1 MPMRDLPVAPPGL
14 IGSVGPLPRS
24 ADLQSA
30 APMSLS
36 QAAPTSIHGSLY
48 GTMPVIDRAAQL
60 LERKARAETP
70 AQPGDNEPPAPGGD
84 TPAPG
89 DGTTPP
95 DPAPGDDNSGTP
107 DPTPGDDN
115 SGTPETPVEEP
126 APVRDIPTGT
136 PIPLEAGQAV
146 TVMAGR
152 VATLLPEDAD
162 TIRSVRILEGA
173 DWGHVSVNPDN
184 SLALVLSGTDRQGAL
199 DFRYEITHA
208 DGRIEEATAQVNVV
222 PGEQKAGW
230 GLGHHY
236 MLETDTAGNSVIE
249 HGDNH
254 RKVHVTA
261 SAEALSLDDIAR
273 IEGIQVSQI
282 DGKWLADHP
291 KYGGSADMA
300 LDQKA
305 GLMLWHE
312 IAGPRA
318 EPSSHWLLL
327 ERGYTYDSLTWLTLA
342 TRGESA
348 LHPVLISA
356 YGEGEQPILTEYQLY
371 RSTDNANI
379 VIRDLAFANG
389 LELLGGKNYI
399 LEDLSITRSGL
410 TAQFVDGVTV
420 RDSDIIDVY
429 RNESLTPDYWQ
440 PMANRVAGFYA
451 HEIDGL
457 LVENN
462 FVDHTGWAENYR
474 PDLSTAGGQPPSIY
488 SHNMYINYE
497 NSDVT
502 VRDNILM
509 RGSSFGAQIRS
520 GGMIEDNLFLDNN
533 AAVNFLGGFD
543 EGSRGTGSY
552 TLLQG
557 NVITSGAHRITT
569 AGNQGALTMA
579 IESAGRM
586 STLIDN
592 IITHLADPNNPAE
605 LAKKPITHNP
615 FLDKYG
621 TLYNDTII
629 HNWVG
634 ANNPGH
640 ARREEGTA
648 GLDKAVLGET
658 TIQNFTAQ
666 LLGKE
671 TATIADLATYLRAQA
686 AGKLDGHVDADIIN
700 AFFREGFGLDTTLR
714 AEAQTL
720 RFIPNDLADGIRWD
734 NRLNWSTGDL
744 PGTQD
749 DDSVDLG
756 GNHVQFGGRTVS
768 VDHFDFGDFGR
779 LTATSG
785 KLTVAGE
792 MAAGPRG
799 ASLEIDRAGQVWI
812 AGYEDNAPL
821 DIDVAGGRFANTGA
835 MSGRLDMAV
844 SGDGQAILA
853 SAGGRLELD
862 AQDSL
867 TLVGGKAKVGFDGN
881 TAGTAALVLGDA
893 AQLSFVADATG
904 LSKIAEFRSGAFGD
918 APAVRSGV
926 TLDGRLQIDLT
937 QAGPRDTSWTLVQAD
952 EILGQFD
959 GVQIDGLGRKDALL
973 RIDYDRD
980 IVTLAVSAEG
990 TGTGKVRTVTAG
1002 EADFRVPG
1010 DASLDSLWDEM
1021 QMTY

>member
-1 MPMRDLPVAPPGL
+1 MRDLLVALPGL
-14 IGSVGPLPRS
+14 IEPAGPISRS
-24 ADLQSA
+24 ADMQSA
-30 APMSLS
+30 IQMAVPQATQAPIP
-36 QAAPTSIHGSLY
+36 AALY
-48 GTMPVIDRAAQL
+48 GTMPVIDRETQL
-60 LERKARAETP
+60 LERKALAETP
-70 AQPGDNEPPAPGGD
+70 AQPEHDSVS
-84 TPAPG
+84 PAPG
-89 DGTTPP
+89 DETTPP
-95 DPAPGDDNSGTP
+95 APARGDDTSGTP
-107 DPTPGDDN
+107 
-115 SGTPETPVEEP
+115 GTSPEEP
-126 APVRDIPTGT
+126 AMPVRDIPTGT
-136 PIPLEAGQAV
+136 PIPLEAGQVV

-152 VATLLPEDAD
+152 VATLLPEDAG
-162 TIRSVRILEGA
+162 TIQSIRILEGA

-184 SLALVLSGTDRQGAL
+184 SLALVLSGTDRQGTL

-208 DGRIEEATAQVNVV
+208 DGRIEEATAQVNVI

-230 GLGHHY
+230 GLGQHY
-236 MLETDTAGNSVIE
+236 MLETDAAGNSVIE

-254 RKVHVTA
+254 RKVHVSA
-261 SAEALSLDDIAR
+261 SADALSLADIAR

-291 KYGGSADMA
+291 RYGGSADMA
-300 LDQKA
+300 LDQET

-327 ERGYTYDSLTWLTLA
+327 ERGYSYDSMSWLA
-342 TRGESA
+342 FAAKGESA

-356 YGEGEQPILTEYQLY
+356 YGEGDQPIITEYQRY
-371 RSTDNANI
+371 HVSDNTNI
-379 VIRDLAFANG
+379 AIRGLSFSNG
-389 LELLGGKNYI
+389 LDILEGKNYL
-399 LEDLSITRSGL
+399 LEDLSFTHGGL
-410 TAQFVDGVTV
+410 GVQFVDGVTL
-420 RDSDIIDVY
+420 RNSDIIDVY
-429 RNESLTPDYWQ
+429 RSESLTPDFWE
-440 PMANRVAGFYA
+440 PNANRVAGFYA
-451 HEIDGL
+451 DKIAGL

-474 PDLSTAGGQPPSIY
+474 ADLSLAGGQPPSIFN
-488 SHNMYINYE
+488 HNMYLNYE

-502 VRDNILM
+502 LRDNILM
-509 RGSSFGAQIRS
+509 RGASFGAQVRS
-520 GGMIEDNLFLDNN
+520 GGMIEDNLFLDSNV
-533 AAVNFLGGFD
+533 AVNFLGGAD
-543 EGSRGTGSY
+543 DGKAGLGNY
-552 TLLQG
+552 TLIQG
-557 NVITSGAHRITT
+557 NVITSGGHRDVSV
-569 AGNQGALTMA
+569 GPRGGLTMGM
-579 IESAGRM
+579 ENGGRM
-586 STLIDN
+586 STLLDN

-605 LAKKPITHNP
+605 LAEKPVTHNP
-615 FLDKYG
+615 LLDKHG
-621 TLYNDTII
+621 AFYNDTII

-634 ANNPGH
+634 ANNPGD

-648 GLDKAVLGET
+648 GLDKVVLGET
-658 TIQNFTAQ
+658 TIQNFTAR

-700 AFFREGFGLDTTLR
+700 AFFREGFDLDTTLR

-720 RFIPNDLADGIRWD
+720 RFIPNDLGDGIRWD

-749 DDSVDLG
+749 GDSVDLG
-756 GNHVQFGGRTVS
+756 GNHVQFGGRTIS

-785 KLTVAGE
+785 KLTVTGE
-792 MAAGPRG
+792 MTAGPRG
-799 ASLEIDRAGQVWI
+799 AFLEIDRAGQVWI

-821 DIDVAGGRFANTGA
+821 DIDVGGGRFANTGA
-835 MSGRLDMAV
+835 MSGRLDLAV

-881 TAGTAALVLGDA
+881 AAGTATLVLGNA
-893 AQLSFVADATG
+893 AQLSFVADGTG

-973 RIDYDRD
+973 RIDYDKD

-990 TGTGKVRTVTAG
+990 TGTGQVRTVTAG

-1010 DASLDSLWDEM
+1010 DAALDSLWDEM

>member
-95 DPAPGDDNSGTP
+95 DPA
-107 DPTPGDDN
+107 PGDDN

-236 MLETDTAGNSVIE
+236 MLETDAAGNSVIE

-261 SAEALSLDDIAR
+261 SADALSLTDIAR
-273 IEGIQVSQI
+273 MEGIKASQI
-282 DGKWLADHP
+282 SGKWLADHP

-300 LDQKA
+300 LDQEA
-305 GLMLWHE
+305 GLALWRE
-312 IAGPRA
+312 IVGLKA

-327 ERGYTYDSLTWLTLA
+327 ERGYSYESMTYMA
-342 TRGESA
+342 FAAKGESA

-356 YGEGEQPILTEYQLY
+356 YGDGDQPIITAYQRYHSSDTE
-371 RSTDNANI
+371 NI
-379 VIRDLAFANG
+379 VMRDLTFANG
-389 LELLGGKNYI
+389 MDLLEGKNYL
-399 LEDLSITRSGL
+399 LEDMSFTRGGL
-410 TAQFVDGVTV
+410 AIQFAESVTLRNSDMIDIYRSESKSDGIW
-420 RDSDIIDVY
+420 SPHI
-429 RNESLTPDYWQ
+429 
-440 PMANRVAGFYA
+440 NRVAGFYA
-451 HEIDGL
+451 DKIEGL

-462 FVDHTGWAENYR
+462 FVDHTGWADNYR
-474 PDLSTAGGQPPSIY
+474 ADLSLLGGQPPSIY
-488 SHNMYINYE
+488 SHNMYLNYG

-502 VRDNILM
+502 LRDNIIM
-509 RGSSFGAQIRS
+509 RGASFGAQVRS
-520 GGMIEDNLFLDNN
+520 GGMIEDNLFIDNN
-533 AAVNFLGGFD
+533 AAINFLGGTH
-543 EGSRGTGSY
+543 EGLTGTGNY

-557 NVITSGAHRITT
+557 NVITSGGHRTVNS
-569 AGNQGALTMA
+569 GPPGALTMA
-579 IESAGRM
+579 MDNGGRM

-605 LAKKPITHNP
+605 LAKKPVTHNP
-615 FLDKYG
+615 MWDKHG
-621 TLYNDTII
+621 ALYNDTII

-634 ANNPGH
+634 ANNPGN
-640 ARREEGTA
+640 ARREEGTE

-749 DDSVDLG
+749 GDSVDLG

-792 MAAGPRG
+792 MTAGPRG

-812 AGYEDNAPL
+812 AGHDDNAPL

-844 SGDGQAILA
+844 SEDGQAILA

-867 TLVGGKAKVGFDGN
+867 TLVGGKAKAGFDGN
-881 TAGTAALVLGDA
+881 TAGTATLVLGDA
-893 AQLSFVADATG
+893 AQLSFVADGTG

-959 GVQIDGLGRKDALL
+959 SVQIDGLGRKDALL
-973 RIDYDRD
+973 RIDYDKD

-990 TGTGKVRTVTAG
+990 TGTGQVRTVTAG

-1010 DASLDSLWDEM
+1010 DAALDSLWDEM